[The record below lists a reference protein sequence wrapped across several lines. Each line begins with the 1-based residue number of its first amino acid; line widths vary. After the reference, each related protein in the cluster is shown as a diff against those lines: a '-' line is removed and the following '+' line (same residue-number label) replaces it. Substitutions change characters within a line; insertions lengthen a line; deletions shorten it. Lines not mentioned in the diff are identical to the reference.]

1 MEINFELLEARI
13 IRMKDD
19 LLNIIYKKVYSYYW
33 DFSLE
38 ICKEVGS
45 RKAGTPMALM
55 SRFEELR
62 VSNYYFLNL

>member
-13 IRMKDD
+13 IQMKDD
-19 LLNIIYKKVYSYYW
+19 LLNIIYKKVYSYYR

-45 RKAGTPMALM
+45 RKSGTPMAIM
-55 SRFEELR
+55 NRFEGLR
-62 VSNYYFLNL
+62 VNNYVF